1 MKRFRWQL
9 VIILL
14 TGLLVGVLLIS
25 QQPAV
30 TTPVDN
36 ATQAPVEGGMY
47 TEALIGSFKRL
58 NPMLDGFNHPDH
70 DVDRLI
76 FCQLVRFDNQGLAQP
91 DLAESWGMT
100 LDGTIFN
107 FSIRQNAKW
116 HDGRPVTAEDI
127 LFTIDLMK
135 QATSLVPEDVRSFWG
150 DVEIK
155 QLSSTFIQFRLPE
168 AFAPFIDYLSFGVL
182 PKHLLDGVTPEE
194 LVDDPFNLKPIG
206 CGPYKFERFIVD
218 NGIVTGVSL
227 TANSDYYQKKPF
239 LNRVVFNYYPD
250 SQTAWQ
256 AYVNGEV
263 EGIGHI
269 EADVL
274 SQVLADQ
281 NLSLYSGRQ
290 PRLAIIY
297 LNLKNPDLP
306 FFLEAS
312 FRQALMRG
320 LNRQRIIDTLL
331 NGQAVLADNP
341 ILPGSWAYYEGLEG
355 FDYDLPAALKLLAD
369 AGFAQ
374 NTEGILLYE
383 EKQVQFQL
391 MVPQEPLFQSIA
403 ESVQRDWQALG
414 IQVELIPTPY
424 DQLVVDHL
432 EPRDYQAALV
442 EIDLSNSPDPDPYPF
457 WDQAMATVG
466 QNYAQWEDKTA
477 SDYLEQARI
486 TVDIGERMRLY
497 HNFQVLFAK
506 ELPSLPLYYPIYN
519 YAITSRVQGV
529 QVGPLFD
536 PADRFNGIVDWF
548 LLAKKASEPTV
559 PATAI
564 P

>member
-1 MKRFRWQL
+1 M
-9 VIILL
+9 
-14 TGLLVGVLLIS
+14 
-25 QQPAV
+25 
-30 TTPVDN
+30 
-36 ATQAPVEGGMY
+36 
-47 TEALIGSFKRL
+47 
-58 NPMLDGFNHPDH
+58 
-70 DVDRLI
+70 
-76 FCQLVRFDNQGLAQP
+76 
-91 DLAESWGMT
+91 
-100 LDGTIFN
+100 
-107 FSIRQNAKW
+107 
-116 HDGRPVTAEDI
+116 
-127 LFTIDLMK
+127 
-135 QATSLVPEDVRSFWG
+135 
-150 DVEIK
+150 
-155 QLSSTFIQFRLPE
+155 
-168 AFAPFIDYLSFGVL
+168 
-182 PKHLLDGVTPEE
+182 
-194 LVDDPFNLKPIG
+194 VDDPFNLKPIG

-239 LNRVVFNYYPD
+239 LNRVVFSYYPD

-269 EADVL
+269 QADIL

-306 FFLEAS
+306 FFQEAS

-355 FDYDLPAALKLLAD
+355 FEYDLPVAEKLLAD
-369 AGFAQ
+369 AGFSQ
-374 NTEGILLYE
+374 NTEGVLLYK

-403 ESVQRDWQALG
+403 EAVQRDWQELG

-424 DQLVVDHL
+424 DQLVVDYL

-442 EIDLSNSPDPDPYPF
+442 EINLSNSPDPDPYPF
-457 WDQAMATVG
+457 WDQAMATGG

-536 PADRFNGIVDWF
+536 PADRFNGIADWF

-559 PATAI
+559 PATAT